1 MKNYLLKKSCPL
13 RNFLI
18 FFLIFFIP
26 SLGGCLRTMAYLGFD
41 KDIIDTSYIAADK
54 LLIQITPPIMPDDI
68 ILTAS
73 FVNIDNTGNSSTF
86 GRTIAEMI
94 GSRLTQ
100 HGFKVIE
107 IKMSKSIIVREAAG
121 EFVVTRDIDRLNTE
135 HKANVIFTGT
145 YYVAKHYVSVSARVI
160 RIADQVIM
168 AMYDY
173 QIPLGAN
180 TKTMLGFQNNSW

>member
-1 MKNYLLKKSCPL
+1 
-13 RNFLI
+13 
-18 FFLIFFIP
+18 
-26 SLGGCLRTMAYLGFD
+26 MAYLGFD